1 MSYEIIDPAD
11 LPPENAA
18 LTRAVL
24 ERFPSAEFVT
34 QVPPRRGELP
44 VVGGMH
50 QINAPC
56 FSVLAP
62 ELVARGWSVFPQ
74 TRNGGR
80 GPGKVD
86 GIPLSWGPYQK
97 VLPTQKEV
105 AWWGS
110 FCPSHNVACI
120 LGQASGEVFAIDVDV
135 SDFELSHGIADIAD
149 RILGYT
155 PFRRVG
161 RFPRLVL
168 LYRQAP
174 ASEVGA
180 DHVIRVSPPRF
191 AARVGEDSPGQI
203 EILGP
208 GKPVTFFGLHH
219 GTGRYFIWLDKAPHT
234 HGPELAPLVTRAQY
248 DTFLDAVNE
257 LRPFARQAV
266 HEAPDAAWQFDPA
279 AGLHR
284 PTTLGQPDWEVSEGK
299 VVAGRQAF
307 LFRLVSTT
315 VRANESAARDA
326 GAGRQQ
332 LCALVEQEFL
342 ARAELGGKWTPLFL
356 KTEIRAMVASSCE
369 WHIREERFT
378 RVRRGAPIA
387 VDGEGEVEHAPSRT
401 DDLPP
406 AEAPPELAHIRS
418 DLARFTARTRRKG
431 YALKRGRD
439 PVRALKRSLL
449 TDEIL
454 RTQAAQAA
462 TGQVRSH
469 QDRWIDALYERAAER
484 LRRERAKDKTALDAG
499 LISILRGDAG
509 VGKTSTFWRALAR
522 AKAKRGALGYPVGFA
537 MPTHANIEDSL
548 EGAAKAQLA
557 WEYSVAEAVEAG
569 EKAGLKVVVFRGKL
583 RTNCGF
589 KAQIRALNEASIQAE
604 RLCKSRVNLNE
615 KVPGGEPEW
624 EERLCPMFEACEY
637 QRSLAAIAD
646 ADVVLFASA
655 YLAVKAPAALT
666 KALLALVVDER
677 PYSGLLGTNS
687 RSPMPVSVLELPRPA
702 PRLLDEEIKPLLE
715 LANPRDAIEDRREGY
730 LADRQAAVEIVM
742 PHLRNRDTGAAV
754 LALHRY
760 RNGNTRTGLEYA
772 RSAYAVCSRGSN
784 LAKDVTPGMSEEAAA
799 ALAGAPRGTCIW
811 DERRFWSLIIERL
824 EALQHD
830 EDIPVALDILRAT
843 RTDEEW
849 ADAIERVRALNP
861 GDETW
866 GKMVDRWSTVA
877 VEWPAHRR
885 ANGDNDIRLQV
896 VTGEHGAS
904 VRMSWRGTPA
914 FPNVP
919 LLMLDASAAPA
930 IVEKIWAGR
939 EIEVLAVEA
948 PCYLRT
954 VLVTGSTFSDF
965 SMMPGKTNRR
975 RPIIAAAKRVK
986 LHRDVVT
993 RLAGVHGHGKLL
1005 VGGNMGPMGVLKA
1018 GWLPP
1023 ANTDFAHNGA
1033 FRGLDQFK
1041 NHAAAILFGRLE
1053 LPPRAIDGLVAA
1065 LTYDDDVPELPVDRY
1080 GDGCDAEGKP
1090 MKPLIGEKL
1099 IEMRDGRDI
1108 AVDDATYEGAWA
1120 RLVQSQFREEE
1131 VRQFVARLRPVHRL
1145 GRVPVAYVAC
1155 SAIPEGLI
1163 VDDVVDIKDLLT
1175 PGPDSGQRPFELARA
1190 TDGVLDARFG
1200 GQDREDLVTPGMTIE
1215 RHLAGARLDKPGFQ
1229 ENAGTTRIR
1238 WRLPGG
1244 EWSTSSVLT
1253 WPENR
1258 IAPLARAIAHEQGLT
1273 AEEVEEALEWEIL
1286 WEGVARAASGT
1297 KQPDKI
1303 DRSLLGLEPDA
1314 PLTHEDARRAYA
1326 DIEAADRAMM
1336 IARVRSELS
1345 GLPIGTPDHLI
1356 DAALLRK
1363 RIPAIDWDRLLPY
1376 PGANRKTDAISL
1388 AELIIAVSYGLDE
1401 ADAEEDEEG

>member
-1 MSYEIIDPAD
+1 MSYEIIDPAT

-34 QVPPRRGELP
+34 QVPPRKGELP

-56 FSVLAP
+56 FSALAP

-74 TRNGGR
+74 TRDGGR

-86 GIPLSWGPYQK
+86 GIPLSWGPYQE

-135 SDFELSHGIADIAD
+135 SDFDLSHGIADIAD

-174 ASEVGA
+174 ASEAGA
-180 DHVIRVSPPRF
+180 DNVIRVSPPRF
-191 AARVGEDSPGQI
+191 AARAGEDSPGQV

-208 GKPVTFFGLHH
+208 GKAVTFFGLHH
-219 GTGRYFIWLDKAPHT
+219 GTGKYFIWLDKAPHT

-248 DTFLDAVNE
+248 DYFLDAVNE
-257 LRPFARQAV
+257 LRPFARRAV
-266 HEAPDAAWQFDPA
+266 HEVLDAAWTFDPA

-284 PTTLGQPDWEVSEGK
+284 PTTLGALDWTVEQGK
-299 VVAGRQAF
+299 VVDGREQF

-315 VRANESAARDA
+315 VRANEAAARDP

-332 LCALVEQEFL
+332 LCALIEQEFL
-342 ARAELGGKWTPLFL
+342 ARAELGGTWTPLEV
-356 KTEIRAMVASSCE
+356 KRQIAAKVATSCR
-369 WHIREERFT
+369 HFINTDSFA

-387 VDGEGEVEHAPSRT
+387 VDGEGQVEHAPSRT
-401 DDLPP
+401 DDLPEP
-406 AEAPPELAHIRS
+406 ELPPELAHIRS
-418 DLARFTARTRRKG
+418 DFARFTARTRRKD
-431 YALKRGRD
+431 YALKRSRD
-439 PVRALKRSLL
+439 PVRALKRALM
-449 TDEIL
+449 TDELL

-462 TGQVRSH
+462 TAQVRSH

-484 LRRERAKDKTALDAG
+484 LRRERAKNKTPLDAG

-509 VGKTSTFWRALAR
+509 VGKTSTFWRAFAR

-548 EGAAKAQLA
+548 ESAAKAELA
-557 WEYSVAEAVEAG
+557 WEHSVAEAVEAG

-583 RTNCGF
+583 RTNCGY
-589 KAQIRALNEASIQAE
+589 KAQLRALADASIQAE
-604 RLCKSRVNLNE
+604 RLCASKVNVNE
-615 KVPGGEPEW
+615 KLPGAEPEW
-624 EERLCPMFEACEY
+624 EERRCPMFEACEY
-637 QRSLAAIAD
+637 QQSLAAIAD

-677 PYSGLLGTNS
+677 PYNGLLGTNS
-687 RSPMPVSVLELPRPA
+687 RKPMPLGVLELPRPA
-702 PRLLDEEIKPLLE
+702 PRLLNEEIEPLLE
-715 LANPRDAIEDRREGY
+715 GPNPRDAIEDRREGY
-730 LADRQAAVEIVM
+730 LADRHAAVEIVM

-754 LALHRY
+754 LALHRC
-760 RNGNTRTGLEYA
+760 RAGNTRTGLEYA
-772 RSAYAVCSRGSN
+772 RSAYTVCARSSN
-784 LAKDVTPGMSEEAAA
+784 LAKDVKPGMSEEAVAE
-799 ALAGAPRGTCIW
+799 LAGGPRGAELKA
-811 DERRFWSLIIERL
+811 ERRFWSIVVERL
-824 EALQHD
+824 EALAHD
-830 EDIPVALDILRAT
+830 E
-843 RTDEEW
+843 E
-849 ADAIERVRALNP
+849 NP
-861 GDETW
+861 GSPRTA
-866 GKMVDRWSTVA
+866 R
-877 VEWPAHRR
+877 
-885 ANGDNDIRLQV
+885 GDFDTRLQV

-904 VRMSWRGTPA
+904 VRISWRGTPA
-914 FPNVP
+914 FPDVP

-930 IVEKIWAGR
+930 IVEKVWAGR
-939 EIEVLAVEA
+939 EIEVLDVEA

-965 SMMPGKTNRR
+965 SMMPGKTKKR
-975 RPIIAAAKRVK
+975 RPIVAASKRVK

-1005 VGGNMGPMGVLKA
+1005 VGGNIGPMGVLRA

-1041 NHAAAILFGRLE
+1041 SHAAALLLGRLE

-1090 MKPLIGEKL
+1090 MKPLIGEKV
-1099 IEMRDGRDI
+1099 IAMRDGRDI
-1108 AVDDATYEGAWA
+1108 AVDDATYEGPWA
-1120 RLVQSQFREEE
+1120 RLIQSQFREEE

-1155 SAIPEGLI
+1155 TAIPEGLI
-1163 VDDVVDIKDLLT
+1163 VDDVVDIRDLLT
-1175 PGPDSGQRPFELARA
+1175 PGPDHGQRPFELARA
-1190 TDGVLDARFG
+1190 TDGILDARFG
-1200 GQDREDLVTPGMTIE
+1200 GQDREDLVTPRMSIE
-1215 RHLAGARLDKPGFQ
+1215 SHLAGARLDKPGFQ
-1229 ENAGTTRIR
+1229 ENQGTTRIR

-1244 EWSTSSVLT
+1244 DWSTSSVLT

-1258 IAPLARAIAHEQGLT
+1258 VAPLARAIAHEQGLT
-1273 AEEVEEALEWEIL
+1273 VEEVEEVLEWEIL
-1286 WEGVARAASGT
+1286 WEGVPRAASGT
-1297 KQPDKI
+1297 KAPDKI
-1303 DRSLLGLEPDA
+1303 DRANLGLEADA
-1314 PLTHEDARRAYA
+1314 PLTHGDARRAYA

-1363 RIPAIDWDRLLPY
+1363 RIPQIDWDRLAPWL
-1376 PGANRKTDAISL
+1376 GADRKTDAVSL

-1401 ADAEEDEEG
+1401 ADDEQDEEG